1 MTSARTPGKRAGLS
15 LPAIIAAARASLAE
29 RGVRGLSMRA
39 VADRLGVAPNALYSH
54 VESKAALVDAVLEDL
69 LGEIPL
75 PDPDLTPRGGLI
87 AIMRDSFDALVKH
100 PEVVALTLARQ
111 GSGGPNAWRLG
122 DRMLELFSDAGI
134 PDAAARDGLR
144 IVLVHLMGC
153 AAFATQYDRELGTA
167 PPHAVESVRADY
179 LRSLDW
185 LLDGILN

>member
-1 MTSARTPGKRAGLS
+1 MTSARTPGERAGLS
-15 LPAIIAAARASLAE
+15 LPAIVIAARGSLAE